1 MFQCCVNVSVTD
13 GCFSVVCC
21 VEVNVTDGSVADWS
35 FSVVNCVDVVSMMGV
50 SVLC

>member
-1 MFQCCVNVSVTD
+1 MCCVDVSVTD
-13 GCFSVVCC
+13 GYFSVVCC
-21 VEVNVTDGSVADWS
+21 VDVNVTDGSVADWS

>member
-1 MFQCCVNVSVTD
+1 MTG
-13 GCFSVVCC
+13 GCFSVVFC